1 MIGSLSGV
9 RGLKQSLKVPA
20 ACTLLELHR
29 NLARVTGLP
38 AEWGK
43 REMPEK
49 NREINQQPA
58 SVSLSI
64 KWGQN

>member
-1 MIGSLSGV
+1 MIGSVSGV
-9 RGLKQSLKVPA
+9 RWLKQSL
-20 ACTLLELHR
+20 THLELHR
-29 NLARVTGLP
+29 NLAPVTGLP

-43 REMPEK
+43 REMREK

-64 KWGQN
+64 K